1 MRPTRSRAVLIG
13 SAVLVAGCSS
23 TVAGSAQPAG
33 AGPFTEITGRL
44 DLATV
49 DDALD
54 LYDVAA
60 TPDGGYVG
68 LLTGNLGTA
77 HRQGSVLVELLPDD
91 DGGLTVGRVTEGAA
105 YAGDGLGGEV
115 YVADDG
121 TVVALGPVVSADGEG
136 FDLAVTLL
144 PAGAEQVDVA
154 LVAPHP
160 DLGTPDEG
168 TGVLSADGT
177 TLYASLRWEVEED
190 RYVNRLAAI
199 DVATGALVASEQVQ
213 VETDGV
219 AVVYE
224 LALRPDGGVVAL
236 VQNTRDRTGEE
247 SGAQL
252 VEYDADLQ
260 PVGDPVEVLPDESYD
275 LGYAFEVLPD
285 GAAVV
290 ALRVGED
297 GADHRLV
304 TVRDGEEPVSV
315 AIPGKAWDVV
325 VDAAGRHA
333 YVDYTREENGAAVA
347 TVDLATGEVVA
358 DVVLCDELGT
368 GAQLALAVDGSSL
381 AARAECPGVDEAD
394 PLFLLG

>member
-1 MRPTRSRAVLIG
+1 MRPTRSRAALIG

-49 DDALD
+49 DDTLD

-60 TPDGGYVG
+60 TPDGSYVG

-77 HRQGSVLVELLPDD
+77 NRQGSVLVELLPSG
-91 DGGLTVGRVTEGAA
+91 GGLTVGRVTEGAA

-115 YVADDG
+115 YVAADG
-121 TVVALGPVVSADGEG
+121 TVVALGPVVSADGAG

-154 LVAPHP
+154 LVAPDP

-177 TLYASLRWEVEED
+177 TLYASLRWEVEVD

-199 DVATGALVASEQVQ
+199 DVATGELVASEQVQ

-236 VQNTRDRTGEE
+236 VQNTRDRTGAE

-275 LGYAFEVLPD
+275 LGETFEVLPD
-285 GAAVV
+285 GTAVV
-290 ALRVGED
+290 ALRVDED

-304 TVRDGEEPVSV
+304 TVRDGEALVGT

-333 YVDYTREENGAAVA
+333 YVNHTREENGAAVA
-347 TVDLATGEVVA
+347 TVDLTTGEVVA
-358 DVVLCDELGT
+358 DVVLCDGLGT
-368 GAQLALAVDGSSL
+368 GAELALAADGSSL
-381 AARAECPGVDEAD
+381 AARAECPGGAEAD